1 MPSAWI
7 DRRGDR
13 WIVRY
18 RTGGRESKLF
28 YGGSFKR
35 KADAETRR
43 RWVDGELAAM
53 RVPDIHKLRDTQT
66 ARTPTVAAAADQWA
80 HSRIDVPV
88 QTRRMHV
95 SALNRIWKTTPSLRS
110 KRVDEVTFMDVT
122 DLVARLH
129 AAGYKRET
137 LRKTRTVL
145 SQVLDYAGVDPN
157 PARDER
163 VRLPHERQ
171 VRHPTPLADHVET
184 VASLVARE
192 YVLPILVID
201 AAGPRVSEIV
211 LAEIRDLDEHR
222 RAIRLREETTK
233 EGEARYL
240 HLPRELFSAVMAT
253 LPPREDREPNAK
265 VFPGLTDANLRMAI
279 TRACKAGGVP
289 HFSPHG
295 LRRRRGSL
303 FYKRTG
309 SLAEVAL
316 LLGDTKRVAS
326 EHYVYALTDYREIDP
341 QPALRRLFT

>member
-18 RTGGRESKLF
+18 RTGGRESPKF
-28 YGGSFKR
+28 YGGIFKR
-35 KADAETRR
+35 KADAVARR
-43 RWVDGELAAM
+43 RVIEHELACL
-53 RVPDIHKLRDTQT
+53 RVPDIRALASQT
-66 ARTPTVAAAADQWA
+66 AKKTLTLGAASEAWRV
-80 HSRIDVPV
+80 SRIDVPE
-88 QTRRMHV
+88 QTRNMHR
-95 SALNRIWKTTPSLRS
+95 SALGRVWKVAPVLRS
-110 KRVDEVTFMDVT
+110 KRVEEITVSDVT
-122 DLVARLH
+122 GVVAKLH

-137 LRKTRTVL
+137 LRKTKTVL
-145 SQVLDYAGVDPN
+145 SQVLDFAGVDPN
-157 PARDER
+157 PARDDR
-163 VRLPHERQ
+163 VRLPHERK
-171 VRHPTPLADHVET
+171 VRHATPLADHVEKVVSI
-184 VASLVARE
+184 VASE
-192 YVLPILVID
+192 YVLPLLTID

-222 RAIRLREETTK
+222 HAIRLREETTK

-240 HLPRELFSAVMAT
+240 ELPPELFSAVMAT
-253 LPPREDREPNAK
+253 LRPREDRVPDAP

-303 FYKRTG
+303 AYKRTG

>member
-1 MPSAWI
+1 MPGAWI

-18 RTGGRESKLF
+18 RSGGRESPKF
-28 YGGSFKR
+28 YGGIFKR
-35 KADAETRR
+35 KADAVSRR
-43 RWVDGELAAM
+43 RVIEHELACL
-53 RVPDIHKLRDTQT
+53 RVPDIRALAAQT
-66 ARTPTVAAAADQWA
+66 AKKTLTLGDAAETWRA
-80 HSRIDVPV
+80 SPIDVPE
-88 QTRRMHV
+88 QTRNMHRSSLGRV
-95 SALNRIWKTTPSLRS
+95 WKAAPALRS
-110 KRVDEVTFMDVT
+110 KRVDEVTVADIT
-122 DLVARLH
+122 ALVAKLH

-137 LRKTRTVL
+137 LRKTKTVL
-145 SQVLDYAGVDPN
+145 SQVLDFAGVDPN
-157 PARDER
+157 PARDDR
-163 VRLPHERQ
+163 VRLPHERR

-184 VASLVARE
+184 MVSLVARA
-192 YVLPILVID
+192 YVLPLLVID

-211 LAEIRDLDEHR
+211 QTEIRDLDEHR
-222 RAIRLREETTK
+222 SAIRLREETTK

-240 HLPRELFSAVMAT
+240 DLPPELFKAIVAT
-253 LPPREDREPNAK
+253 LPPKEDRDPHAP

-303 FYKRTG
+303 AYKRTG
-309 SLAEVAL
+309 SLAEVAE
-316 LLGDTKRVAS
+316 LLGDSKRVAS

>member
-18 RTGGRESKLF
+18 RTGGRESPKF
-28 YGGSFKR
+28 YGGIFRR
-35 KADAETRR
+35 KADAVSRR
-43 RWVDGELAAM
+43 RVIEHELACL
-53 RVPDIHKLRDTQT
+53 RVPDIKALAAQT
-66 ARTPTVAAAADQWA
+66 AKKILTLGEAAEAWRQ
-80 HSRIDVPV
+80 SRIDVPE
-88 QTRRMHV
+88 QTRNMHR
-95 SALNRIWKTTPSLRS
+95 SALGRIWKVAPVLRS
-110 KRVDEVTFMDVT
+110 KRVDEITFADIS
-122 DLVARLH
+122 DLVAKLH

-137 LRKTRTVL
+137 LRKTKTVL
-145 SQVLDYAGVDPN
+145 SQVLDFADVDPN
-157 PARDER
+157 PGRDDR
-163 VRLPHERQ
+163 VRLPHERKL
-171 VRHPTPLADHVET
+171 RHPTPLAEHVET
-184 VASLVARE
+184 VVSIVASE
-192 YVLPILVID
+192 YVLPVLVID
-201 AAGPRVSEIV
+201 TAGPRVSEIL

-222 RAIRLREETTK
+222 HAIRLREETTK

-240 HLPRELFSAVMAT
+240 DLPSQLFKAIVAT
-253 LPPREDREPNAK
+253 LPPREDRDPSAPI
-265 VFPGLTDANLRMAI
+265 FPGLTDANLRMAI
-279 TRACKAGGVP
+279 TRACKASGVP

-303 FYKRTG
+303 AYKRTG